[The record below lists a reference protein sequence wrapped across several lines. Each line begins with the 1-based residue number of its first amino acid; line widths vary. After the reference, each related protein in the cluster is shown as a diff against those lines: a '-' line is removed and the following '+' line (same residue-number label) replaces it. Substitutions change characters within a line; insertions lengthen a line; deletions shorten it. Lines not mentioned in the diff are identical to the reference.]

1 MTNYNCNLCMFSTD
15 RLSDYTRHKTT
26 QKHIKKEYQN
36 ASKIEINTQK
46 NTIELTKN
54 LKKVKKSTK
63 VSQNTDQNTY
73 HDLSDNKQNQF
84 ENILCSEINHSDKN
98 IQYKYQCLCGKSYQH
113 KQSLFNHKKSCLNK
127 NNNVIELIKKVAKVD
142 ELEKTVTQ
150 LQQIISNKSLNNSIN
165 TSNIQNNILN
175 DTSTNILN
183 NNQKIIN
190 VYSYVNSQYT
200 EAEPIK
206 MLEKPDIDKLLTY
219 TESKHPIEEVMAFQQ
234 SKHLLYQF
242 LGEIIAHSYKKK
254 NPAEQQFW
262 VTDIT
267 RLSFIVRQALSQNEN
282 IWYPDKKGICLLKHI
297 IVPVLDEV
305 KRIMQKYVKDCYE
318 LMANSSESDFIK
330 IGGQMSHG
338 TQVIYEINQK
348 ELHHKVLNYI
358 APYFQ
363 LELSNNEPINIIT
376 D

>member
-1 MTNYNCNLCMFSTD
+1 MTIYNCDLCLFSTN

-26 QKHIKKEYQN
+26 QKHIKNDYQN
-36 ASKIEINTQK
+36 TLSTQINSQK
-46 NTIELTKN
+46 STLELTENPKN
-54 LKKVKKSTK
+54 PKKSTK
-63 VSQNTDQNTY
+63 VSKNTDQHTD
-73 HDLSDNKQNQF
+73 HDPHVNNLNQQ
-84 ENILCSEINHSDKN
+84 N
-98 IQYKYQCLCGKSYQH
+98 IQICSDVVIKNKNKYKCNCGKIYQH
-113 KQSLFNHKKSCLNK
+113 KQSLFNHKKTCTNK
-127 NNNVIELIKKVAKVD
+127 NNEVTELIKKVAKVD
-142 ELEKTVTQ
+142 ELEKTVHE
-150 LQQIISNKSLNNSIN
+150 LQQIISNQNIIANNSVNNSIN
-165 TSNIQNNILN
+165 TSNVQNNN
-175 DTSTNILN
+175 TSNILN

-338 TQVIYEINQK
+338 TQIIYEINQK

-363 LELSNNEPINIIT
+363 LELSNSEPINIIT

>member
-1 MTNYNCNLCMFSTD
+1 MTIYNCDLCLFSTN

-26 QKHIKKEYQN
+26 QKHIKNDYQN
-36 ASKIEINTQK
+36 TLSTQINSQK
-46 NTIELTKN
+46 STLELTENPKN
-54 LKKVKKSTK
+54 PKKSTK
-63 VSQNTDQNTY
+63 VSKNTDQHTD
-73 HDLSDNKQNQF
+73 HDPHVNNLNQQTIQICSDVVIKNKN
-84 ENILCSEINHSDKN
+84 K
-98 IQYKYQCLCGKSYQH
+98 YKCNCGKIYQH
-113 KQSLFNHKKSCLNK
+113 KQSLFNHKKTCTNK
-127 NNNVIELIKKVAKVD
+127 NNEVTELIKKVAKVD
-142 ELEKTVTQ
+142 ELEKTVHE
-150 LQQIISNKSLNNSIN
+150 LQQIISNQNIIANNSVNNSIN
-165 TSNIQNNILN
+165 TSNVQNNN
-175 DTSTNILN
+175 TSNILN

-338 TQVIYEINQK
+338 TQIIYEINQK

-363 LELSNNEPINIIT
+363 LELSNSEPINIIT